1 MGADTQKSRRTY
13 YNHPLVVE
21 SLQCLPAALQYHFP
35 EDFRR
40 YVVEHVPQNSL
51 KGRQRIA
58 GYLLQRFAPGGEFN
72 LPLAAAVARF
82 GDSRIS
88 REILFF
94 ELLQVYPV
102 LQEIAIHWVAEL
114 SPDGGSRASL
124 REFLEPKIPGRSTE
138 KVAKD
143 SMTTMYQ
150 CGKVAR
156 PKVGWYQAVWAPP
169 PTEVFLYV
177 MARLC
182 PEATMVRVD
191 LFSGLPIHRAMLW
204 PSASLEDLLRDAER
218 AGHISKISRLDQY
231 HQFTLAGS
239 GQDRLKLLLPNLPH
253 PSVQPSLFAGVE
265 ESQ

>member
-1 MGADTQKSRRTY
+1 MGADTQKTRRTY
-13 YNHPLVVE
+13 FSHPLVDE
-21 SLQCLPAALQYHFP
+21 SLKCLPAALDHQDP
-35 EDFRR
+35 KDFRK
-40 YVVEHVPQNSL
+40 YVVDHAPQNSL

-58 GYLLQRFAPGGEFN
+58 RDMLQRFAPDGKLN
-72 LPLAAAVARF
+72 LHLAAAVAQF
-82 GDSRIS
+82 GNSRAT

-94 ELLQVYPV
+94 ELLNIYPM

-114 SPDGGSRASL
+114 GPEGGSRASL

-143 SMTTMYQ
+143 SMTTMHQ

-156 PKVGWYQAVWAPP
+156 PKVGWYRAVWAPP

-177 MARLC
+177 LARLC

-191 LFSGLPIHRAMLW
+191 IFSGLPIHRAMLW
-204 PSASLEDLLRDAER
+204 PSSSIEELLRDAER

-253 PSVQPSLFAGVE
+253 PSVQPSLFAGAE